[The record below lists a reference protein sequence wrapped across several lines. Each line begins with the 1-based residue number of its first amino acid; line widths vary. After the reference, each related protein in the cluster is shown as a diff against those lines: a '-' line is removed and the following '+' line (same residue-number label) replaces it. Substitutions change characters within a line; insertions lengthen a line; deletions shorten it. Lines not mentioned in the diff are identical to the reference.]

1 MHGFVTVRKVGGYD
15 GIPDRSDIASR
26 LKRGGDHSQRDIKS
40 RVQEEKNIHSSIYIN
55 VQRVMQNLSF
65 CFSFL

>member
-1 MHGFVTVRKVGGYD
+1 MMHGFVTVRKVGGYD

-40 RVQEEKNIHSSIYIN
+40 RMQEEKKYIHLYISTCN
-55 VQRVMQNLSF
+55 M
-65 CFSFL
+65 